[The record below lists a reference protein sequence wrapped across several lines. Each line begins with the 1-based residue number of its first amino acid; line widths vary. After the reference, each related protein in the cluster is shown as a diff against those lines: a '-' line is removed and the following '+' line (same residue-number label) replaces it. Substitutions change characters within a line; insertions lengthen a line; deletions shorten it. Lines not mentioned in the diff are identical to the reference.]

1 MPARWAFGLFVS
13 IFCQYALALP
23 DGTML
28 FTRHCAACHG
38 LNGMG
43 GVGVPLALPGLQTTV
58 DDDYLRLSIRHG
70 RPGRVM
76 PAFTQLSDQEVDALV
91 KQVRSFSKSSSGFPA
106 VKPPH
111 GNALHGAKLFASHC
125 AACHGAHGEGSHG
138 TGVTFSR
145 PRDLPILAPA
155 LNNPGFLAAAS
166 DSMIK
171 TTLLHGREGTPML
184 SFIKQ
189 GLSESDV
196 DDVVAYVRSFA
207 QQLQSSLPT
216 DTTNE
221 PPILI
226 RTSKYNVTETTE
238 RVKDVMTR
246 YNLRIIRSVPFN
258 QGMVES
264 KDENSEQRI
273 IDGCDFGFLNKA
285 LAVDPRVGL
294 FLPCRVTITQHQG
307 KVMVMTINPKRLSYI
322 FNNAELNDLCEEMS
336 KLYNDLLDE
345 AVQ

>member
-1 MPARWAFGLFVS
+1 MPYRWISGVLIGIISHV
-13 IFCQYALALP
+13 ALATP
-23 DGTML
+23 DGATL

-38 LNGMG
+38 SNGMG
-43 GVGVPLALPGLQTTV
+43 GVGVPLALPGLLATV
-58 DDDYLRLSIRHG
+58 DDGYLRLTIRHG

-76 PAFTQLSDQEVDALV
+76 PAFSQLTEQEITAIIQ
-91 KQVRSFSKSSSGFPA
+91 QVRSFGKSPPALPA

-111 GNALHGAKLFASHC
+111 GDAVRGAKIFAGHC
-125 AACHGAHGEGSHG
+125 AACHGAQGEGSHG

-155 LNNPGFLAAAS
+155 LNNPGFLLAAS
-166 DSMIK
+166 DSLLK

-189 GLSESDV
+189 GLTEADV
-196 DDVVAYVRSFA
+196 DDVIAYVRSFA
-207 QQLQSSLPT
+207 QQNHAALPP
-216 DTTNE
+216 DISNE
-221 PPILI
+221 PPILM
-226 RTSKYNVTETTE
+226 RTSRYDVAETAA
-238 RVKDVMTR
+238 RVQDVMTR
-246 YNLRIIRSVPFN
+246 YNLRIIRAVPFN
-258 QGMVES
+258 QGMVAS
-264 KDENSEQRI
+264 KDENPEQRI

-294 FLPCRVTITQHQG
+294 FLPCRVTITRQQG
-307 KVMVMTINPKRLSYI
+307 KVVVMTINPKRLASI
-322 FNNAELNDLCEEMS
+322 FNNAELNELCEEMS